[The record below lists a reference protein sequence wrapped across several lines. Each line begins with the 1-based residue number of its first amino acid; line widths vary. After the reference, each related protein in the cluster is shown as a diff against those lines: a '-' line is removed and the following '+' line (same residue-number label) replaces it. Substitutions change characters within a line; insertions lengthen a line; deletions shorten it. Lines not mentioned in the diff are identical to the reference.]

1 MRPEG
6 LIAGGCSSDG
16 GCEGTACGAG
26 VGCVLFG
33 EENREGRFVSDCRG
47 REEAICGGTVT
58 EGGLKRGAS
67 DVLEPVVRVGDCE
80 NREAS
85 FPEADNPRLSA
96 NWDGEI
102 WAGVRLSGGL
112 VRDVMVTS
120 LTPSVRP
127 MSARTCLSGGN
138 RC

>member
-1 MRPEG
+1 M
-6 LIAGGCSSDG
+6 
-16 GCEGTACGAG
+16 
-26 VGCVLFG
+26 LFG

-127 MSARTCLSGGN
+127 MSARTCLSGGIAAKIAAS
-138 RC
+138 